1 MKIKSMN
8 KIGNVKA
15 KNILFLQGPMG
26 NFFQTMDL
34 VCREYGANTFKIG
47 LSAGDQ
53 FFSNTD
59 NYIPY
64 RGEREDWQKFIN
76 DFFEKKK
83 IDILFLLGDCRFYQ
97 SIAIHES
104 TNREIDVFV
113 FEEGYIRPDFIT
125 MEHYG
130 VNDFSLIP
138 RDPDFYNSLDTT
150 LFKEQKIVDANAKFY
165 RMGWSAT
172 TYYLLSALFWFRYPH
187 YQHHRKLNLASEF
200 FFGIRNAIRKYKY
213 MITERAMLPKLLEQK
228 NNYYFVPLQTC
239 NDFQIIEHS
248 EFSSVESFI
257 ETIIDS
263 FASHAPQDTY
273 LVIKHHPMDR
283 GRKDYRSYIETL
295 AKNTSTGSRVICIYD
310 LHLPTCLKNA
320 MGTITINST
329 VGISSLYH
337 HTPTLVMGNAIY
349 MELDDFWRGYKVPD
363 RELFTKFR
371 KYLMENTQLN
381 GSFYGKFPTLF

>member
-1 MKIKSMN
+1 
-8 KIGNVKA
+8 
-15 KNILFLQGPMG
+15 
-26 NFFQTMDL
+26 MD
-34 VCREYGANTFKIG
+34 
-47 LSAGDQ
+47 
-53 FFSNTD
+53 
-59 NYIPY
+59 
-64 RGEREDWQKFIN
+64 
-76 DFFEKKK
+76 
-83 IDILFLLGDCRFYQ
+83 
-97 SIAIHES
+97 
-104 TNREIDVFV
+104 IDVFV

-130 VNDFSLIP
+130 VNDFSRIS
-138 RDPDFYNSLDTT
+138 RDPDFYKHLDLT
-150 LFKEQKIVDANAKFY
+150 LYEEQRVVNTNAKFY

-172 TYYLLSALFWFRYPH
+172 VYYLLSALFWFRYPH
-187 YQHHRKLNLASEF
+187 YEHHRGLNLLSES

-213 MITERAMLPKLLEQK
+213 MIIERGTISELLEQK
-228 NNYYFVPLQTC
+228 NNYYFVPLQTY

-257 ETIIDS
+257 ETVIDS

-283 GRKDYRSYIETL
+283 GRKDYKSCIDALT
-295 AKNTSTGSRVICIYD
+295 KKTNTKSRVISIYD

-349 MELDDFWRGYKVPD
+349 DIDGLTCKDMELDDFWRGYKAPD
-363 RELFTKFR
+363 RELFIKFR
-371 KYLMENTQLN
+371 KYLIENTQLN